1 MNQSDVTKWI
11 DEQVYAQFRID
22 RFNAA
27 YARCIDTDKL
37 EAWPDFFAEGCLY
50 TVTSEDNHRR
60 GFAGGV
66 IYADTVGMLKDRV
79 SGLRE
84 ANIYE
89 RHSYRHI
96 IGPASVLELSDTQAD
111 AEAPFVV
118 YRIMRTGKTEVF
130 VTGRYIDKLRFDE
143 EGKVSILER
152 RVVCDSSNFDTLL
165 AIPL

>member
-1 MNQSDVTKWI
+1 VEHSDLKPWI
-11 DEQVYAQFRID
+11 DTQVHAQLRVD

-27 YARCIDTDKL
+27 YARCIDGDRL
-37 EAWPDFFAEGCLY
+37 EAWPGFFLQECLY

-60 GFAGGV
+60 GYVGGI
-66 IYADTVGMLKDRV
+66 IYADSIGMLKDRV

-89 RHSYRHI
+89 RHSYRHL
-96 IGPASVLELSDTQAD
+96 IGPASVLGLDGDAID

-118 YRIMRTGKTEVF
+118 YRIMRTGLTELF
-130 VTGRYIDKLRFDE
+130 VTGRYVDRLVAGDDGELR
-143 EGKVSILER
+143 LRER
-152 RVVCDSSNFDTLL
+152 RVVCDSNTIDTLL